1 MKNLSKYYESDLD
14 FGIGARTLKVNKDAK
29 EVETKN
35 NKKDSQKQ
43 RRIIQNDILLL
54 SRDLFKN
61 GKINKPLYNKMYNVS
76 IGASR
81 LPALQDIYS
90 GLLQIKDIEIKQNAL
105 KKHEFKQ
112 IKQEKKKERIN
123 PPIDKIHLTAKIRR
137 TITFTKKNG
146 KVYKYLEG
154 QDSLLDSRVILATSK
169 QAAEKIMRDEIDRDY
184 TAEEYSSAA
193 KYGII
198 SVEFIDDISES
209 SMQGQTTGDMPMRQS
224 GHVEYNFTKEEKK
237 FLTEKNDKCVIDNL
251 IGLYGTKL
259 NINENDLISLNKF
272 FSQY

>member
-1 MKNLSKYYESDLD
+1 MKKLSKYYESDLD
-14 FGIGARTLKVNKDAK
+14 FGIGARTLKANKDAK

-137 TITFTKKNG
+137 TITFTKKM
-146 KVYKYLEG
+146 V
-154 QDSLLDSRVILATSK
+154 R
-169 QAAEKIMRDEIDRDY
+169 
-184 TAEEYSSAA
+184 
-193 KYGII
+193 
-198 SVEFIDDISES
+198 
-209 SMQGQTTGDMPMRQS
+209 
-224 GHVEYNFTKEEKK
+224 FT
-237 FLTEKNDKCVIDNL
+237 
-251 IGLYGTKL
+251 
-259 NINENDLISLNKF
+259 NI
-272 FSQY
+272 